1 MKTIVIAFTALI
13 TLSNSSFAQDA
24 KRPASKVI
32 IENISFSPIQ
42 VTIETVGT
50 AEAYKSVS
58 LYPAAA
64 DRVTNVTFKPGDFV
78 EKGTVLLEL
87 DARREI
93 AAVKRAKIELNDK
106 QSDVDRLLKS
116 QVNGAVTESEV
127 EAGEALRD
135 LALVSISEATADL
148 EDRKLLAPFSGYLGL
163 TDVEIGDRI
172 SQSTLVTTIDDRS
185 QLFVNFSIPES
196 SYNLVAEDTAVSL
209 EPWNSR
215 GTILN
220 ANLAQLDS
228 RVDVENRTLKVRAL
242 LNNIDDQFRPGLSFK
257 VTLSAQGEVY
267 PVVPEAALAWGATG
281 SYIWLI
287 ENNKA
292 VKKPVTIKQRLRGT
306 ILVEGDLTNNDVL
319 IVEGIQRLREGAD
332 VSPTNMLASKQ

>member
-196 SYNLVAEDTAVSL
+196 SYNLVAENTAVSL

-287 ENNKA
+287 EDNKA

>member
-287 ENNKA
+287 EDNKA

-332 VSPTNMLASKQ
+332 VSPTNMLTSKQ